1 MTVANMMKTIVS
13 AIMTAHGMTHPMF
26 ISIFQMTWNENK
38 QWLPRHVA
46 DEFKDPG
53 DGSCIPKCVYDIVK
67 EIPEF
72 FDFIQKVMGGAIAD
86 IMYSTEDIVNGIWAT
101 VNKSISMG
109 VDVSLNVS
117 IPLHVPMMSIS
128 KQIEDVMRK
137 IYAIKELIRAK
148 ACLILEKLKKMEAP
162 ELYICKPK
170 EFELILWTL
179 IEAEFI
185 MNNLP
190 IVLDKILE
198 YFMNIFVAEFSK
210 YAEKIIEKI
219 FEVWKKVIEIVPPL

>member
-1 MTVANMMKTIVS
+1 
-13 AIMTAHGMTHPMF
+13 
-26 ISIFQMTWNENK
+26 
-38 QWLPRHVA
+38 
-46 DEFKDPG
+46 
-53 DGSCIPKCVYDIVK
+53 
-67 EIPEF
+67 
-72 FDFIQKVMGGAIAD
+72 
-86 IMYSTEDIVNGIWAT
+86 
-101 VNKSISMG
+101 
-109 VDVSLNVS
+109 
-117 IPLHVPMMSIS
+117 MMSIS

-198 YFMNIFVAEFSK
+198 YFINMFVAEFSK
-210 YAEKIIEKI
+210 
-219 FEVWKKVIEIVPPL
+219 

>member
-1 MTVANMMKTIVS
+1 
-13 AIMTAHGMTHPMF
+13 
-26 ISIFQMTWNENK
+26 
-38 QWLPRHVA
+38 
-46 DEFKDPG
+46 
-53 DGSCIPKCVYDIVK
+53 
-67 EIPEF
+67 
-72 FDFIQKVMGGAIAD
+72 
-86 IMYSTEDIVNGIWAT
+86 
-101 VNKSISMG
+101 MG
-109 VDVSLNVS
+109 VDASLNVS
-117 IPLHVPMMSIS
+117 IPLQVHMMSIS

-148 ACLILEKLKKMEAP
+148 AKLILEKLKKMEAP

-198 YFMNIFVAEFSK
+198 YFMNMFVAEFSK
-210 YAEKIIEKI
+210 
-219 FEVWKKVIEIVPPL
+219 